1 MKALIIDDEKHCS
14 ESLNIMLQQYTPV
27 LEVIAETNDPF
38 QGLGM
43 IAAHKPDVIFL
54 DIEMPHLSGF
64 QLLSTLDKIDFEII
78 FTTAYDEFAIQ
89 AFKVNALDY
98 LLKPIGR
105 EDLDKAVEKLKQ
117 RRGEEHPNFGVNALL
132 NGIMPTYNTGKV
144 SLPTMEGFEFVQAG
158 DIVRCESDSNYTYIY
173 FKDRKL
179 TISKTL
185 KEVQQLL
192 EPYNFYRIHNS
203 HLINLNHIQKYQRG
217 AGGIVVMDNGD
228 HVQVSRSK
236 KADFLD
242 RI

>member
-14 ESLNIMLQQYTPV
+14 ESLHIMLEQFAP
-27 LEVIAETNDPF
+27 EVQVVGETNDPF

-43 IAAHKPDVIFL
+43 ITAHKPDVVFL

-64 QLLSTLDKIDFEII
+64 EMLKKLDKIEFEIV

-98 LLKPIGR
+98 LLKPIGK
-105 EDLDKAVEKLKQ
+105 EDLLHAVEKAKV
-117 RRGEEHPNFGVNALL
+117 RRGEQHPNFGVNALL
-132 NGIMPTYNTGKV
+132 NGMGEKAAGGKI
-144 SLPTMEGFEFVQAG
+144 SLPTMEGLEFVEANE
-158 DIVRCESDSNYTYIY
+158 IIRCESDSNYSYII

-185 KEVQQLL
+185 KEVQTQL
-192 EPYNFYRIHNS
+192 EPFNFYRIHNS
-203 HLINLNHIQKYQRG
+203 HLINLNHIQRYQRG
-217 AGGIVVMDNGD
+217 AGGMVIMDNGD

-236 KADFLD
+236 KADFLGK
-242 RI
+242 I